1 VHVPAGQ
8 EEFFMVVG
16 VPVGSRTAPPPELDE
31 AAQAAFAAKA
41 QDFAPRYGRG
51 F

>member
-1 VHVPAGQ
+1 MCSPAEQ
-8 EEFFMVVG
+8 EEFLLVVG

-41 QDFAPRYGRG
+41 QELAPGYGRG